1 LSIPNFAGV
10 KPDRMV
16 TSPVLPNKVLV
27 ADDNED
33 VAALLTATLRMHG
46 VEVQTAHN
54 GAEAIEKAQS
64 FQPQLIM
71 LDVGM
76 PVLDGHNACR
86 AIRGTPWGRKIKIVA
101 LTGLDRE
108 DDRRMSAESGFD
120 AHLVKP
126 IRMEALIQAVS
137 GIGSDALMSQ

>member
-1 LSIPNFAGV
+1 
-10 KPDRMV
+10 MV

-33 VAALLTATLRMHG
+33 VAALLTVTLRLHG

-54 GAEAIEKAQS
+54 GVEAIDKARW
-64 FQPQLIM
+64 FRPQLIM
-71 LDVGM
+71 LDVWM
-76 PVLDGHNACR
+76 PVLDGHDACR
-86 AIRGTPWGRKIKIVA
+86 AIRGTPWGRDIRIIA

-126 IRMEALIQAVS
+126 IRMETLIQAVS
-137 GIGSDALMSQ
+137 GIGR